1 MQNDIRRLYESR
13 KKLYLQGVD
22 ASGEQRRFYLTQAL
36 NVLNNLPDG
45 YPEKD
50 EMVRKINYM
59 L

>member
-1 MQNDIRRLYESR
+1 MTYEDYMNHA

-22 ASGEQRRFYLTQAL
+22 PSGEQRRFYLTQAL

>member
-1 MQNDIRRLYESR
+1 MTNEEYLKHA
-13 KKLYLQGVD
+13 KKLYNQGVD
-22 ASGEQRRFYLTQAL
+22 ASGEQRRYYLQQAL

>member
-1 MQNDIRRLYESR
+1 MTYEDYMKHA

-22 ASGEQRRFYLTQAL
+22 ATGNQRRYYLTQAL

-50 EMVRKINYM
+50 EMVKKINYM

>member
-1 MQNDIRRLYESR
+1 MTYEDYMNHA

-22 ASGEQRRFYLTQAL
+22 PAGEQRRFYLTQAL

>member
-1 MQNDIRRLYESR
+1 MTNEEYLKHA
-13 KKLYLQGVD
+13 KKLYNQGVD
-22 ASGEQRRFYLTQAL
+22 VSGEQRRYYLQQAL

-50 EMVRKINYM
+50 EMVKKINYM

>member
-1 MQNDIRRLYESR
+1 MTYEDYMNHA

-22 ASGEQRRFYLTQAL
+22 ASDEQRKYYLTQAL
-36 NVLNNLPDG
+36 NVLSELPYG

>member
-1 MQNDIRRLYESR
+1 MTYEDYMNHA

-22 ASGEQRRFYLTQAL
+22 ASDEQRRFYLTQAL

-50 EMVRKINYM
+50 EMVKKINYM

>member
-1 MQNDIRRLYESR
+1 MTYEDYMNHA

-36 NVLNNLPDG
+36 N
-45 YPEKD
+45 EKNI
-50 EMVRKINYM
+50 MYFIYLVANSVPNS

>member
-1 MQNDIRRLYESR
+1 MTNEEYLKHA
-13 KKLYLQGVD
+13 KKLYNQGVD
-22 ASGEQRRFYLTQAL
+22 ASGEQRRYYLQQAL

-50 EMVRKINYM
+50 EMVKKINYM

>member
-22 ASGEQRRFYLTQAL
+22 ASGEQRKYYLTQAL

-50 EMVRKINYM
+50 EMVKKINYR

>member
-1 MQNDIRRLYESR
+1 MTYEDYMNHA

-22 ASGEQRRFYLTQAL
+22 TSDEQRRFYLTQAL

>member
-22 ASGEQRRFYLTQAL
+22 ASGEQRKYYLTQAL

>member
-1 MQNDIRRLYESR
+1 MQNDIRRLYETR

>member
-1 MQNDIRRLYESR
+1 MNHA
-13 KKLYLQGVD
+13 KKLYLQSVD
-22 ASGEQRRFYLTQAL
+22 ASDEQRRFYLTQAL

>member
-22 ASGEQRRFYLTQAL
+22 ASGEQRKYYLTQAL

-50 EMVRKINYM
+50 EMVKKINYM